1 MGWQYGSDP
10 CDLIWRRP
18 NSNGFDAYRIHM
30 CMHRK
35 LKTKFDSI
43 KIGKSLDPY
52 SGSKLYVTA
61 IISTEKGIVDRPFW
75 YFLGLTRKSKTMPL
89 IFLDKLQKSS

>member
-61 IISTEKGIVDRPFW
+61 IISTEKVIVDHRSTCRPAVLVFFRP
-75 YFLGLTRKSKTMPL
+75 YTKIENYGFNFFG
-89 IFLDKLQKSS
+89 